1 MVQTL
6 FLLCEGSQ
14 RGDLIFLAEDLR
26 SMVYFALL
34 DFLAFPFYKAKVF
47 LGKEAETPL
56 SIQSRN
62 IFAKCIERATHIQL
76 NPKAQGGKK
85 ISTELTL
92 ITHRYIPVIKSLFLN
107 SQFYSIDYVSI
118 FMPKLHFAYCSF
130 LISFEIEKCKSSN
143 FVFLCIK
150 LLWP

>member
-62 IFAKCIERATHIQL
+62 IFAKCIERATH
-76 NPKAQGGKK
+76 GKCP
-85 ISTELTL
+85 ISS
-92 ITHRYIPVIKSLFLN
+92 IY
-107 SQFYSIDYVSI
+107 FY
-118 FMPKLHFAYCSF
+118 
-130 LISFEIEKCKSSN
+130 
-143 FVFLCIK
+143 
-150 LLWP
+150 